1 MALLYLASRSPRR
14 RKLLEQLGFEFQTIA
29 VDVVE
34 IWDGKEN
41 ASDYVSRLALGKAR
55 AARGIAEKQWP
66 ILASDTEVVLDDKIL
81 GKPDNTEDAISMLM
95 SLSGRSHEVYSAVVL
110 LYQTEQIEI
119 GINRVTFKEMTRA
132 QCRDYCDSCEPFDKA
147 GAYGIQDRA
156 AAFICKLEG
165 SYSSVMGL
173 PLLETA
179 KLLKSIQ

>member
-14 RKLLEQLGFEFQTIA
+14 RELLEQLGFEFQTIA

-41 ASDYVSRLALGKAR
+41 ARDYVSRLALGKAR
-55 AARGIAEKQWP
+55 AAREIAEKQWP
-66 ILASDTEVVLDDKIL
+66 ILASDTEVVLDNQIL
-81 GKPDNTEDAISMLM
+81 GKPDNTEETISMLM

-110 LYQTEQIEI
+110 LHQTEQIEI
-119 GINRVTFKEMTRA
+119 SINRVTFKELTTKE
-132 QCRDYCDSCEPFDKA
+132 CRDYCDSCEPFDKA
-147 GAYGIQDRA
+147 GGYGIQDRA